1 MPLPQTASR
10 SKAYNHPMTFSTD
23 AATAALNALI
33 DDYTGQTLGQS
44 KAIKN
49 LRVDGATLLLDLVLS
64 YPAASTHDLWRERIK
79 AALATDAAG
88 LEVHT
93 TIKTDI
99 ATHSVQGGT
108 QRIEGVKNI
117 IAVASGKGGVGK
129 STTAVNM
136 ALALSAEGARVGVLD
151 ADIYGPSVP
160 TMMGLKGKPEVV
172 DGKFMKPMENHGLQ
186 VISIG
191 FLVRPDDAV
200 ILRGPMATQ
209 ALDQLLRQ
217 TKWDDLDYLIIDMPP
232 GTGDIQLSLSQ
243 RAPLTGAVV
252 VTTPQDI
259 ALIDARKGVRMFE
272 KVSVPILGLVENMAV
287 YCCPNCGHMEHIFG
301 EDGGQVMAADM
312 GLNYLGALPLNRGI
326 REQADSGTPTV
337 ALDPNSEMSHLYR
350 GVALRVAAQ
359 VALKSRDYSG
369 KFPSIKVSS
378 AT

>member
-10 SKAYNHPMTFSTD
+10 CKVDNLPMTFSTD

-49 LRVDGATLLLDLVLS
+49 LRMDGATLVLDLVLS

-79 AALATDAAG
+79 AALANDAAG

-172 DGKFMKPMENHGLQ
+172 DGKFMKPMVNHGLQ
-186 VISIG
+186 VISMG

-200 ILRGPMATQ
+200 IWRGPMATQ

-243 RAPLTGAVV
+243 RVPLTGAVV

-326 REQADSGTPTV
+326 REQADSGTPHSGLRPQQRNISPV
-337 ALDPNSEMSHLYR
+337 PWC
-350 GVALRVAAQ
+350 GVESGGASGAQ
-359 VALKSRDYSG
+359 VA
-369 KFPSIKVSS
+369 
-378 AT
+378 